1 MRTLFFTFLIT
12 ALSLVPFS
20 LVAAEGHEM
29 SALSVAGMGD
39 LTLDQA
45 IAAAIQRN
53 PTLLAAT
60 YGLSAAEGRVE
71 QAGLLPNPGFSLE
84 SENFG
89 GNGALDGFN
98 AAETTAVI
106 SQEFVLG
113 GKRKRRRAVAESEQR
128 LAGRNLEAARL
139 DLMTRTTL
147 AYYRVVTAQE
157 REALA
162 EELLAL
168 ADRFARTVQARV
180 DAGKVSPVEATRAGI
195 EVAQAR
201 VRYARA
207 GRDLQAARTRLAAT
221 WGSTTA
227 VFDRAIGELPKPTPP
242 PPLEQLRPL
251 LLQTPE
257 MGRLDELIERSE
269 NILEVE
275 QSFRIPNLTVSL
287 GPRWFEETGH
297 SAWVAGISLP
307 VPIFDRNQGARN
319 AAAFDLERT
328 RRDAEA
334 GKISLET
341 ELAAGL
347 QRLSAAE
354 LENETMEHDVVP
366 AAKAAFAA
374 TELGYTEGKFSFL
387 DVLDAQRALFESR
400 SLLLD
405 SREEY
410 ALTRTEIERLIGIG
424 HDPTTAQ
431 TAGSQGEDS

>member
-1 MRTLFFTFLIT
+1 MRTLSFALIFI
-12 ALSLVPFS
+12 ALSIVPLSLV
-20 LVAAEGHEM
+20 
-29 SALSVAGMGD
+29 SAQGNEVSDLSGAMTGD

-45 IAAAIQRN
+45 IGAAIQRS
-53 PTLLAAT
+53 PSLQAAT
-60 YGLSAAEGRVE
+60 YGISAAEGRVE

-89 GNGALDGFN
+89 GSGTLDGFN

-113 GKRKRRRAVAESEQR
+113 GKRKGRRAVAESEQR
-128 LAGRNLEAARL
+128 LAKRDLEAARL
-139 DLMTRTTL
+139 DLVARTTS
-147 AYYRVVTAQE
+147 AYFRVVSAQE
-157 REALA
+157 RKVLA

-201 VRYARA
+201 VRHARA
-207 GRDLQAARTRLAAT
+207 DRKLKATRTRLAAT

-227 VFDRAIGELPKPTPP
+227 VFDRAIGELPEPTPH
-242 PPLEQLRPL
+242 PPLEQLRL
-251 LLQTPE
+251 LLSKTPE
-257 MGRLDELIERSE
+257 MGRLEELIERSE
-269 NILEVE
+269 HMLEVE
-275 QSFRIPNLTVSL
+275 QSFRVPNLTISL
-287 GPRWFEETGH
+287 GPRWFEETGQ

-307 VPIFDRNQGARN
+307 IPIFNRNQGARN
-319 AAAFDLERT
+319 AAEFELKRT
-328 RRDAEA
+328 QREADA

-347 QRLSAAE
+347 QRLSAAQ
-354 LENETMEHDVVP
+354 LENETMEREVVP
-366 AAKAAFAA
+366 AAEAAFRA
-374 TELGYTEGKFSFL
+374 TELGYSEGKFSFL
-387 DVLDAQRALFESR
+387 DVLDSQRALFESR